1 MTIPNFKL
9 LYIVYIFHL
18 LIADPFKPL
27 NTDFLNQ
34 SIQEKKMVSA
44 PAPTAKNNKKKLP
57 LYEDVIKDYKKIDG
71 LFTMFWNQDKN
82 NLLMEIKPEHFNMK
96 FLANM
101 TRTAGDAMY
110 YDGGS
115 MLWEF
120 PFIIDQLNNEVR
132 IIHINTSFRADESS
146 AMHKLMKRNFSN
158 SIFATSKI
166 ISSRKDSGEF
176 IVEANSLFLNDI
188 NYVSQNRNGKYTF
201 DKKNSYYSLIQSFP
215 TNTEIGIMA
224 HYKSRKWTETYTL
237 PNSHSMFHNYHLSLS
252 TISENNFIPRKS
264 DDRVGYFTTI
274 FQDYTDA
281 LKDTPYIRYI
291 NRWNLKKDPSS
302 TMHTRINIDNILP
315 TVPNETTHKLLSH
328 PIKPIVYWIENTVPD
343 EYRAAIREGIL
354 AWNLAFENIGFKNAI
369 VVKQMPDDATWDPGD
384 IRYNTIRW
392 FVQPGS
398 AYAVGPSRANP
409 MTGEIYDADIR
420 ISADFVRAY
429 YREYD
434 EFITPLITDDPISSW
449 EQEDIESLN
458 HNECNYANHLKNQMI
473 LSWQALIANNIVENN
488 KSNLQEYI
496 YKGLVDLVLH
506 EVGHTLG
513 LRHNFKASSIFSVEQ
528 LSDPNFTSK
537 YGISGSVMDYHA
549 VSLLD
554 NGVTMFQ
561 TQPGPYDLWAI
572 EYGYSEKFNTD
583 ENIFLENIASKANNP
598 YLAYGTDE
606 DAFGLS
612 SKGIDPLCSTWDMSS
627 DPIAFYSHQIDLVQN
642 LWSTLL
648 QNFELKG
655 QRYQKIR
662 SVFSQ
667 GISEYRS
674 AARTA
679 SKFVGGIHFSRNHI
693 GDPGNQNPLI
703 VVSPNKQRE
712 ALQFMLSKIFSADV
726 FNFNPELLNKLSPE
740 RNDDFSDYVW
750 RMDRIDY
757 PLHSIINRV
766 QAVGLYSLFHP
777 RRLSRIQDNELRY
790 IEDDKFT
797 MRELFATTTDSLWL
811 ELTNNQNINSF
822 RRDLQT
828 TYIKLLQAI
837 IINNESKIPNDA
849 KLLSRYSLKRILKN
863 IYNTLGSINIDE
875 YTKAHLENSAESI
888 ESILEAKITI
898 N

>member
-1 MTIPNFKL
+1 MIINKQKLFLMIYLFNFL
-9 LYIVYIFHL
+9 A
-18 LIADPFKPL
+18 ADPFKPL

-34 SIQEKKMVSA
+34 NIEENQPLEQPVTKKV
-44 PAPTAKNNKKKLP
+44 NKQKLP
-57 LYEDVIKDYKKIDG
+57 SYDDVIKDYKKIDG
-71 LFTMFWNQDKN
+71 LFTMFWNKDKN
-82 NLLMEIKPEHFNMK
+82 NLLMEIKPEHFSMN

-120 PFIIDQLNNEVR
+120 PFILDKLDNEVR

-146 AMHKLMKRNFSN
+146 EMYELMKRNFSN

-166 ISSRKDSGEF
+166 ISSKKDTGEF
-176 IVEANSLFLNDI
+176 LIEANSLFLNDI
-188 NYVSQNRNGKYTF
+188 NYVSQNRKGKYLF
-201 DKKNSYYSLIQSFP
+201 DKKNSYYSLVQSFP

-224 HYKSRKWTETYTL
+224 HYKSRKWTGTYTL

-252 TISENNFIPRKS
+252 TILENNFIPRKA

-291 NRWNLKKDPSS
+291 NRWNLKKDLS
-302 TMHTRINIDNILP
+302 TMINTPIALNDRLP
-315 TVPNETTHKLLSH
+315 TVPNQKSHKLLAN
-328 PIKPIVYWIENTVPD
+328 PIKPIVYWIENTVPK
-343 EYRAAIREGIL
+343 EYRSAIREGIL
-354 AWNLAFENIGFKNAI
+354 AWNLAFENIGFKDAV

-409 MTGEIYDADIR
+409 ITGELYDADIR
-420 ISADFVRAY
+420 ISADFVRAF

-434 EFITPLITDDPISSW
+434 EFITPLISEDPISVW
-449 EQEDIESLN
+449 KNEDNDSLN
-458 HNECNYANHLKNQMI
+458 HNQCHYADHLKNQMI
-473 LSWQALIANNIVENN
+473 LSWQALIANNIIQDN
-488 KSNLQEYI
+488 KSNLQEYV

-513 LRHNFKASSIFSVEQ
+513 LRHNFKASSIFTVEQ
-528 LSDPNFTSK
+528 LSNPDFTLK

-561 TQPGPYDLWAI
+561 TRPGPYDLWAI
-572 EYGYSEKFNTD
+572 EYGYSHDPNID
-583 ENIFLENIASKANNP
+583 ENIFLENIASRANNP

-627 DPIAFYSHQIDLVQN
+627 DPIAYYSHQIDLVQN
-642 LWSTLL
+642 LWATLL
-648 QNFELKG
+648 ENFEKKG
-655 QRYQKIR
+655 QRYQKLR

-703 VVSPNKQRE
+703 VVSPDKQRE
-712 ALQFMLSKIFSADV
+712 ALQFMLNKIFSEDS
-726 FNFNPELLNKLSPE
+726 FNFDPELLNKLSPE

-757 PLHSIINRV
+757 PLHNIINRV
-766 QAVGLYSLFHP
+766 QAIGLYSLFHP
-777 RRLSRIQDNELRY
+777 RRLARIQDNELRY
-790 IEDDKFT
+790 IKDDKFT
-797 MRELFATTTDSLWL
+797 MQELFTTTTESLWI
-811 ELTNNQNINSF
+811 ELGSNNNINSF

-828 TYIKLLQAI
+828 TYLELLEAI
-837 IINNESKIPNDA
+837 IFNQDTGIPNDA
-849 KLLSRYSLKRILKN
+849 KLLSRYSLKGILKN
-863 IYNTLGSINIDE
+863 IYNAIGSMHINE